1 MAQARIASRLV
12 NCLFPTKVISADAE
26 ETRRYNSCFPRS
38 FFTKELAGEEPPS
51 FAAMKRLYER
61 ASDLF
66 GFRPWQILSES
77 ELVVTRDSKS
87 GEPWYCSVMGSMG
100 EVYSMQAYRGEEGL
114 RLFRSIAA
122 EDLTDPGEVLASMH
136 CLCVEFISRKELK
149 RQDRELLAALGHP
162 QGRGLASPAFR
173 VIRPGFHPWFVNA
186 EEART
191 LAECIRSVV
200 VICAAIANQ
209 KDVNFWDRAD
219 TYPIVTRADGTEPR
233 YNIDLIKPVLPAQPP
248 IAPVNL
254 PEELLHPL
262 RGKDYAV
269 RGAMELEYVF
279 SGAAMGKA
287 NERAACVAIALAVDA
302 ETGIVYAPEAI
313 DTSVPTAEAL
323 ARVFL
328 KAVLSNRAFPR
339 EVRLRSQKH
348 AASLGPLM
356 ESFGVTLRVANRLPA
371 AEEARAHLL
380 GFMGGKQ

>member
-1 MAQARIASRLV
+1 
-12 NCLFPTKVISADAE
+12 
-26 ETRRYNSCFPRS
+26 
-38 FFTKELAGEEPPS
+38 
-51 FAAMKRLYER
+51 
-61 ASDLF
+61 
-66 GFRPWQILSES
+66 
-77 ELVVTRDSKS
+77 
-87 GEPWYCSVMGSMG
+87 
-100 EVYSMQAYRGEEGL
+100 
-114 RLFRSIAA
+114 
-122 EDLTDPGEVLASMH
+122 MH
-136 CLCVEFISRKELK
+136 CLGVEFISRKELK

-162 QGRGLASPAFR
+162 QGRGLASPVFR

-254 PEELLHPL
+254 PEGLLHPL
-262 RGKDYAV
+262 RGQDYAV

-279 SGAAMGKA
+279 SGAAVGKA

>member
-1 MAQARIASRLV
+1 
-12 NCLFPTKVISADAE
+12 
-26 ETRRYNSCFPRS
+26 
-38 FFTKELAGEEPPS
+38 
-51 FAAMKRLYER
+51 
-61 ASDLF
+61 
-66 GFRPWQILSES
+66 
-77 ELVVTRDSKS
+77 
-87 GEPWYCSVMGSMG
+87 
-100 EVYSMQAYRGEEGL
+100 
-114 RLFRSIAA
+114 
-122 EDLTDPGEVLASMH
+122 
-136 CLCVEFISRKELK
+136 
-149 RQDRELLAALGHP
+149 
-162 QGRGLASPAFR
+162 

-219 TYPIVTRADGTEPR
+219 TYPIVARADGTEPR

-248 IAPVNL
+248 VAPLNL
-254 PEELLHPL
+254 PEVLLRPL
-262 RGKDYAV
+262 RGRDYAV

-279 SGAAMGKA
+279 SGAAVGKA
-287 NERAACVAIALAVDA
+287 NERTACIAIALAVDA
-302 ETGIVYAPEAI
+302 ETGIVHAPEAI

-328 KAVLSNRAFPR
+328 KAVQSNRAFPG

>member
-1 MAQARIASRLV
+1 MPKKRASATPASHDL
-12 NCLFPTKVISADAE
+12 
-26 ETRRYNSCFPRS
+26 

-51 FAAMKRLYER
+51 FAAMKRLYGR

-66 GFRPWQILSES
+66 GFRPWHILSES
-77 ELVVTRDSKS
+77 ELVVTCDSKS

-122 EDLTDPGEVLASMH
+122 EDLADPGEVLASMH

-254 PEELLHPL
+254 PEGLLHPL
-262 RGKDYAV
+262 RGQDYAV

-279 SGAAMGKA
+279 SGAAVGKA

>member
-1 MAQARIASRLV
+1 
-12 NCLFPTKVISADAE
+12 
-26 ETRRYNSCFPRS
+26 
-38 FFTKELAGEEPPS
+38 
-51 FAAMKRLYER
+51 
-61 ASDLF
+61 
-66 GFRPWQILSES
+66 
-77 ELVVTRDSKS
+77 
-87 GEPWYCSVMGSMG
+87 
-100 EVYSMQAYRGEEGL
+100 
-114 RLFRSIAA
+114 
-122 EDLTDPGEVLASMH
+122 
-136 CLCVEFISRKELK
+136 
-149 RQDRELLAALGHP
+149 
-162 QGRGLASPAFR
+162 

-200 VICAAIANQ
+200 VICSTIANQ
-209 KDVNFWDRAD
+209 KAVNFWDRAD
-219 TYPIVTRADGTEPR
+219 TYPIVTRADGAEPR
-233 YNIDLIKPVLPAQPP
+233 YNIDLIKPVLPAHPP

-254 PEELLHPL
+254 PEDLFHPL

-279 SGAAMGKA
+279 SGAAVGKA
-287 NERAACVAIALAVDA
+287 NGRAACVAIALAVDA

-313 DTSVPTAEAL
+313 DTSVPPAEAL
-323 ARVFL
+323 VRVFL
-328 KAVLSNRAFPR
+328 KAVQSNRAFPR